1 MATLELAVQT
11 FGITKKFGD
20 FTAVN
25 HLNLKIKDEV
35 FGLLGPN
42 GAGKTTLIRMLVTVL
57 SPSDGTATVAGADIV
72 READKVRERIGVVTQ
87 ASTLDIELTAMQNMN
102 LYGMYYGIPRKQR
115 QEKINELLKVVGL
128 ADRAKV
134 PVASYSGGMKRR
146 LEIVRALVSEPKV
159 LFLDEPTTGLDPQA
173 RAAVLDYVKR
183 IHEEHHITLV
193 ITTHYLDE
201 AENLCDRLAIMD
213 HGEVVAEGTPTE
225 LKRKV
230 TGGDIVEADFAALP
244 ETALNAIKRAE
255 YVLQVKKRD
264 GGLTVLVKNGAEAV
278 PKLVSTVDSNG
289 GKLRTITLRELTLD
303 DVFLE
308 VTGRSISEDTN
319 MQRKRFANVW
329 QGGRR

>member
-1 MATLELAVQT
+1 LDLAVQT
-11 FGITKKFGD
+11 FGITKRFDD
-20 FTAVN
+20 FTAVD
-25 HLNLKIKDEV
+25 HLDLQIKHEV

-57 SPSDGTATVAGADIV
+57 TPTEGTATVAGADIV

-87 ASTLDIELTAMQNMN
+87 ASTLDIELTALQNMN
-102 LYGMYYGIPRKQR
+102 LYGMYYGIPRKRR
-115 QEKINELLKVVGL
+115 QEKISELLEVVGL
-128 ADRAKV
+128 ADRAKI

-146 LEIVRALVSEPKV
+146 LEIVRALVSDPKV

-183 IHEEHHITLV
+183 IHQEHGITLV

-201 AENLCDRLAIMD
+201 AENLCDRLAIVD
-213 HGEVVAEGTPTE
+213 HGQIVANGTPTD
-225 LKRKV
+225 LKRKIS
-230 TGGDIVEADFAALP
+230 GGDIVEADFSLLPDLAFNALKS
-244 ETALNAIKRAE
+244 ADF
-255 YVLQVKKRD
+255 VLGVKKRD
-264 GGLTVLVKNGAEAV
+264 CGLTILVKNGAEAV
-278 PKLVSTVDSNG
+278 PKLVSLVDSNG

-319 MQRKRFANVW
+319 VRPKRFANVR
-329 QGGRR
+329 QGARR